1 MAVGI
6 LAEKYHK
13 LPSEIVDPEG
23 ELSPIAR
30 LMLDGEV
37 SVRTDRWLKRKM
49 KTKGEAEQ
57 EPVSVKDQIKAEWKA
72 WQTLK

>member
-1 MAVGI
+1 MVGI

-13 LPSEIVDPEG
+13 LPSEIVDPDR

-37 SVRTDRWLKRKM
+37 SIRTDRWLKK
-49 KTKGEAEQ
+49 KIETEGEK
-57 EPVSVKDQIKAEWKA
+57 EPVSVKDRIEKEWRA
-72 WQTLK
+72 WRTLK

>member
-1 MAVGI
+1 MGI

-30 LMLDGEV
+30 LMLDSEV
-37 SVRTDRWLKRKM
+37 SARTDRWLKKKI
-49 KTKGEAEQ
+49 KTEGEDGQ
-57 EPVSVKDQIKAEWKA
+57 QVSVKDQIKAEWKA
-72 WQTLK
+72 WRTLK

>member
-1 MAVGI
+1 MGI

-13 LPSEIVDPEG
+13 LPSEIVDPDR

-37 SVRTDRWLKRKM
+37 SARTDRWLKK
-49 KTKGEAEQ
+49 KIETEGEK
-57 EPVSVKDQIKAEWKA
+57 EPVSVKDLIKKEWKT
-72 WQTLK
+72 WRTLR

>member
-1 MAVGI
+1 LAVGI

-13 LPSEIVDPEG
+13 LPSEIVDPDG

-37 SVRTDRWLKRKM
+37 SVKTDRWLKK
-49 KTKGEAEQ
+49 KIQTEGERGQ
-57 EPVSVKDQIKAEWKA
+57 ESVSVKDQIEKEWRA
-72 WQTLK
+72 WRTLK

>member
-1 MAVGI
+1 VGI

-30 LMLDGEV
+30 LMLDSEV
-37 SVRTDRWLKRKM
+37 SARTDRWLKKKI
-49 KTKGEAEQ
+49 KTEGEDGQ
-57 EPVSVKDQIKAEWKA
+57 QVSVKDQIKAEWKA
-72 WQTLK
+72 WRTLK